1 TVTGRRMART
11 VSHMLRILLNERVG
25 ADRERAEDRLG
36 PWQIPTRNA
45 RPRVWQAH
53 YQCSPAP
60 ATAGLRLLPRPLP
73 VRLDTE
79 RVLVPRSVVLHPL
92 GSVWSRLSD
101 ARHRQSPAPGHR
113 HRGAP
118 EELPDSVPARPSRS
132 EEHTSELQS
141 PY

>member
-1 TVTGRRMART
+1 MVGWPSSGKISIRMRCTAKMAQRATAISATMTVTGRRMART

-92 GSVWSRLSD
+92 
-101 ARHRQSPAPGHR
+101 
-113 HRGAP
+113 
-118 EELPDSVPARPSRS
+118 
-132 EEHTSELQS
+132 
-141 PY
+141 